1 MSLTRKKF
9 REIVF
14 NYLYSEAQAPG
25 QNEDDFINFAMKQL
39 KVTYKNV
46 RMAIEYAEPLIG
58 SKDIIDSEIEMAAK
72 SAYELKRISSV
83 ELSILRL
90 ASYELLCDPT
100 VPESVVI
107 AEAMRLCIKFGSVGS
122 QNFINAVLDC
132 ILKKKHADKE

>member
-1 MSLTRKKF
+1 MSITRKKF

-14 NYLYSEAQAPG
+14 YFLYSAEQSSS
-25 QNEDDFINFAMKQL
+25 QDEEVFIKLTMKQL
-39 KVTYKNV
+39 KVTQQNV
-46 RMAIEYAEPLIG
+46 KMAMDYVRPLLDSMAE
-58 SKDIIDSEIEMAAK
+58 IDEKIAAVTEPE
-72 SAYELKRISSV
+72 YELKRISSV
-83 ELSILRL
+83 ERCILRL
-90 ASYELLCDPT
+90 GVYELLCDPT